1 MNTKPRSR
9 SAKPK
14 PKKTSQL
21 HRDIEA
27 NLEIVTK
34 GRLLVVDPSSSSRGS
49 QPGYAL
55 FEAGVFKDMGV
66 LEIAPGMALN
76 RKLHRMVT
84 TLRAEFPKVDVLAIE
99 LISPFF
105 ARKGNAGFSGFN
117 KPNVSLQRACGATLG
132 AVECEL
138 ALEVS
143 PQSWHVH
150 APEGYVKNDAGDAL
164 LMGLTILHIADTLQG
179 VDPGPRKQHLL
190 GILERYRSGR
200 G

>member
-1 MNTKPRSR
+1 MGRI
-9 SAKPK
+9 AKPK
-14 PKKTSQL
+14 KKTSIL
-21 HRDIEA
+21 HQDIA
-27 NLEIVTK
+27 KNLDRVTK

-66 LEIAPGMALN
+66 IEIPPGMALN
-76 RKLHRMVT
+76 RKLHRLVT
-84 TLRAEFPKVDVLAIE
+84 ALRKDFPKVDVLAIE

-105 ARKGNAGFSGFN
+105 ARKKGSGFEQGGFN

-164 LMGLTILHIADTLQG
+164 LMALTILYTADTLLG
-179 VDPGPRKQHLL
+179 VDPEPRKRELL
-190 GILERYRSGR
+190 GLLERYRSGR

>member
-1 MNTKPRSR
+1 MARI
-9 SAKPK
+9 AKPK

-105 ARKGNAGFSGFN
+105 ARKKDKDKGFSGFN

-150 APEGYVKNDAGDAL
+150 APKDYVKNDAGDAL
-164 LMGLTILHIADTLQG
+164 MMGLTIMWIADTLSG
-179 VDPGPRKQHLL
+179 VDPEPRKTHLL

>member
-1 MNTKPRSR
+1 MAKIAKPR
-9 SAKPK
+9 
-14 PKKTSQL
+14 KKTSQL
-21 HRDIEA
+21 YQDISK

-55 FEAGVFKDMGV
+55 FEAGVLKDMGV
-66 LEIAPGMALN
+66 IEIPPSMALN
-76 RKLHRMVT
+76 RKLHRLVT
-84 TLRAEFPKVDVLAIE
+84 ALRKDFPQVDVLAIE

-105 ARKGNAGFSGFN
+105 ARGKGFTGFN

-143 PQSWHVH
+143 PQSWHMH

-164 LMGLTILHIADTLQG
+164 LMALTILYTADTLLG
-179 VDPGPRKQHLL
+179 VDPEPRKKELL
-190 GILERYRSGR
+190 GVLDRYRSGR